1 MNGDKTKKAKTY
13 TSELNSGRPVRRTK
27 IGGQA
32 LIEGLLMMGPERV
45 AMCCR
50 RADGRIETEAL
61 PLPKTDDIWAR
72 LPVVRGSV
80 RLFRQLK
87 MGMKAIFKSAE
98 YFEADQTDQVKE
110 AEKNT
115 EDVDSAV
122 SEAVEVKTPETE
134 VEPADVETNEVE
146 AAEIET
152 AGLVKES
159 TEKSAKSST
168 MSSLQLGLTV
178 ALSMTIAVGL
188 FILLPNLVA
197 GLILGPRSAQQAWG
211 MSFFYNLF
219 EGLIR
224 IVILLS
230 YLGLTSLLPD
240 LRRIWMYHGAEHKA
254 IACYEHGD
262 EMTAEAAATYSRF
275 HPRCGTSFLI
285 QLIIISV
292 LVFAVVG
299 WYGIWLNL
307 LIRLLLLPLI
317 AGLSYE
323 LLLWV
328 GKHSTTL
335 PARIFAAPGLLTQR
349 LTTREPDREMLEVA
363 VTALQAVLPDDPDAD
378 LWR

>member
-1 MNGDKTKKAKTY
+1 
-13 TSELNSGRPVRRTK
+13 
-27 IGGQA
+27 
-32 LIEGLLMMGPERV
+32 MMGPERV

-50 RADGRIETEAL
+50 RADGRIETKML
-61 PLPKTDDIWAR
+61 PLPKTDDVWAK
-72 LPVVRGSV
+72 LPIVRGSV

-87 MGMKAIFKSAE
+87 MGMRAIFKSAE
-98 YFEADQTDQVKE
+98 YFEEDQAETPKE
-110 AEKNT
+110 HPDNSETPAVEAT
-115 EDVDSAV
+115 EVEV
-122 SEAVEVKTPETE
+122 SEAGVETTDIDTTETE
-134 VEPADVETNEVE
+134 AT
-146 AAEIET
+146 EIET
-152 AGLVKES
+152 SGLVKES
-159 TEKSAKSST
+159 TEKSAKPAT

-178 ALSMTIAVGL
+178 ALSMAIAVGL

-197 GLILGPRSAQQAWG
+197 GLILGPRSAQQVWG
-211 MSFFYNLF
+211 MSFLYNLF

-224 IVILLS
+224 IIILLS

-240 LRRIWMYHGAEHKA
+240 LRRVWMYHGAEHKA

-262 EMTAEAAATYSRF
+262 ELTAEAAATYSRF

-299 WYGIWLNL
+299 WYGMWLNL

-328 GKHSTTL
+328 GRHSISL

-349 LTTREPDREMLEVA
+349 LTTREPDREILEVA
-363 VTALQAVLPDDPDAD
+363 ITALRAVLPDDPDAD
-378 LWR
+378 LWQ